1 MVGLGHGTTWTLG
14 HSTTY
19 ICVFVF
25 WPRLGLWDR
34 SPRTAGVVQPS
45 WTPPLSRREF
55 TRQTLDT
62 AAVAEM
68 KCEHCLV
75 PLGPPQTAPTTCGLG
90 HPRPAENAP
99 DASRSAPCPRCP
111 GALVTSS
118 TARQT
123 AETNNRVTCP
133 RWSLTPTLSDPTLVD
148 TLYFGK
154 NTTIKICK
162 QKAEPWSWAEEEI
175 G

>member
-1 MVGLGHGTTWTLG
+1 
-14 HSTTY
+14 
-19 ICVFVF
+19 
-25 WPRLGLWDR
+25 
-34 SPRTAGVVQPS
+34 
-45 WTPPLSRREF
+45 
-55 TRQTLDT
+55 
-62 AAVAEM
+62 M

-75 PLGPPQTAPTTCGLG
+75 PLGPPQTAPATCGLG

-133 RWSLTPTLSDPTLVD
+133 HWSLTPTLSDPTLVD

-162 QKAEPWSWAEEEI
+162 QKAEPWSWAEEI